1 MSARA
6 ETTARRTNWKP
17 SLSSVRT
24 LLPALLLFG
33 VCGVRAGDASLEY
46 QVKAAFLLNF
56 LKFVEWP
63 QDGAQ
68 SVKPGAPLV
77 VGVYGDNP
85 FGSELANSF
94 SGKVVDGHPVQLRF
108 CNTEDEAGQCHL
120 LFVGNGRKLTPL
132 LENMQSKNV
141 LTVGESGDFLRGG
154 GLIRFVIDDERV
166 RFEISLAAADRA
178 RLRISAKLLQLARK
192 VYRKGDLP

>member
-1 MSARA
+1 MR
-6 ETTARRTNWKP
+6 TANWKLRLSGVLAL
-17 SLSSVRT
+17 SLMLAGT
-24 LLPALLLFG
+24 
-33 VCGVRAGDASLEY
+33 GVRAGDSSLEY

-63 QDGAQ
+63 QDGTQA
-68 SVKPGAPLV
+68 VKPGAPLI

-85 FGSELANSF
+85 FGSALDSTF
-94 SGKVVDGHPVQLRF
+94 SGKIVEGHPVQLRF
-108 CNTEDEAGQCHL
+108 CNTEDEASTCHL
-120 LFVGNGRKLTPL
+120 VFVSTGRKLTPL
-132 LENMQSKNV
+132 LENLQNKNV
-141 LTVGESGDFLRGG
+141 LTVGESGDFLRVG

-192 VYRKGDLP
+192 VYRKGDQP

>member
-1 MSARA
+1 MLQ
-6 ETTARRTNWKP
+6 RRTP
-17 SLSSVRT
+17 STRRAAWRLRLSGV
-24 LLPALLLFG
+24 LALLLM
-33 VCGVRAGDASLEY
+33 CATTHVRAGDATLEY

-68 SVKPGAPLV
+68 AVKAGAPLV

-85 FGSELANSF
+85 FGVALETTF
-94 SGKVVDGHPVQLRF
+94 SGKMVDGHPVQLRL
-108 CNTEDEAGQCHL
+108 CNTEEEASACHL
-120 LFVGNGRKLTPL
+120 VFISNGRKLTPL
-132 LENMQSKNV
+132 LENLQNKNV

-154 GLIRFVIDDERV
+154 GIIRFVIDDERV

-192 VYRKGDLP
+192 VYRKGDQP